1 MTDRAAEPGGAS
13 AAERPLTAIAFSGGL
28 GLGAYHGGVFEALTS
43 LRLPI
48 DWVTG
53 SSAGAI
59 TAALIAGSPRDD
71 RLRNL
76 RSYWHAPSSPSD
88 VPNAGRHTFAWLSS
102 INTRVLGHSGF
113 FHPRLPIPASHYGGL
128 YDLGPTRQRLQR
140 LIDFGRLNGG
150 DLRITICAT
159 DVESGDAVLFDSAS
173 ERIEMDHILA
183 SCGYLPEF
191 APVQIAGRWL
201 CDGGFSLNAPF
212 DPILETAGPLRLYVI
227 DLFPR
232 DGKVPNGLEA
242 ASERKSDLTFGNQ
255 TFQRLGYAL
264 EARQLRA
271 ELQDLHYDDEVYLLS
286 YRPGREEAGPE
297 KSFDLS
303 ETAMAQRWRAG
314 FLDMQ
319 YAASLTPA
327 PNEICSVRR
336 P

>member
-1 MTDRAAEPGGAS
+1 MAAEL
-13 AAERPLTAIAFSGGL
+13 PLTAVAFSGGL
-28 GLGAYHGGVFEALTS
+28 GLGAYHAGVFEALSS
-43 LRLPI
+43 LRSPI

-59 TAALIAGSPRDD
+59 TAALIAGSPSGD

-76 RSYWHAPSSPSD
+76 RSYWHGTDRAPAI
-88 VPNAGRHTFAWLSS
+88 PNAGRHLFAWFSS
-102 INTRVLGHSGF
+102 INTRLLGHAGF
-113 FHPRLPIPASHYGGL
+113 FHPRLPIPASHFGGL
-128 YDLGPTRQRLQR
+128 YDLGPTRERLHQ

-150 DLRITICAT
+150 DPRITICAT
-159 DVESGDAVLFDSAS
+159 DLESGDAVLFDSS
-173 ERIEMDHILA
+173 SQRIEMDHILA
-183 SCGYLPEF
+183 SCGFLPEF

-201 CDGGFSLNAPF
+201 GDGGFALNAPF

-232 DGKVPNGLEA
+232 DGKVPDGLEA
-242 ASERKSDLTFGNQ
+242 AAERKSDLTFGNQ

-271 ELQDLHYDDEVYLLS
+271 ELQDLDYDDEVYLLS

-303 ETAMAQRWRAG
+303 EAAMAQRWRAG

-319 YAASLTPA
+319 YAASLA
-327 PNEICSVRR
+327 PIPNGICSVRR